1 MPAESAPDIAA
12 AKALG
17 VDEVRRRAILLQDDV
32 ELRQRVIQ
40 AFERTREVYEPWPH
54 VEQQIHDAFI
64 SDTDKRRLE
73 AFHQSPWEERL
84 PLLEEIED
92 QRLKRLGRRLI
103 FIERPDVLS
112 QNTRQ
117 EMTVAMAKRVVA
129 GDGAGTWR
137 CLQQAID
144 EANEL
149 IALAPEGQ
157 VNLLKEHRDF
167 VAQRLAEMACYMV

>member
-1 MPAESAPDIAA
+1 
-12 AKALG
+12 
-17 VDEVRRRAILLQDDV
+17 
-32 ELRQRVIQ
+32 
-40 AFERTREVYEPWPH
+40 
-54 VEQQIHDAFI
+54 
-64 SDTDKRRLE
+64 
-73 AFHQSPWEERL
+73 
-84 PLLEEIED
+84 
-92 QRLKRLGRRLI
+92 
-103 FIERPDVLS
+103 
-112 QNTRQ
+112 
-117 EMTVAMAKRVVA
+117 MAKRVVA